1 MKRLIC
7 VAILPILIPYVFH
20 RGPTGDYSG
29 ASAIAKESGWFYT
42 YTSKGSGWGGAL
54 VNADST
60 SPPKQISFRFRKT
73 QVLFDANNLD
83 GRKYCAFP
91 STIKL
96 NDTTVLIAYKR
107 GYAHYKDTGIIGLIR
122 YNPVTGKV
130 ISNKLIYETKFNN
143 QNPEILQMPNGDVVV
158 YVDRQT
164 PGAKERMGLV
174 ELRSSDNGITWSD
187 KGVVGLVDGIQYG
200 YAFDDYVEANT
211 VYALWMTFAELKGS
225 GGKRSVHVLKS
236 TDNGK
241 SWTNLKDLTAAF
253 GEAFNECSLEKYHN
267 KFLIIGRL
275 DEKSSARLFET
286 DHAFNLIKE
295 VNLPEKYSCIGSIG
309 RPKLF
314 VKDGSYYMICRNN
327 SYLFFYKINPKSLT
341 IEKYAQMYGK
351 PSSGG
356 DAHYA
361 EPYFQQKKGKTYLN
375 LVDYFPITG
384 AFPEIVRFEYKWQD
398 FR

>member
-7 VAILPILIPYVFH
+7 LTLFPILIPYIYRSGQAGHYSEKSPRVNERGVFYA
-20 RGPTGDYSG
+20 YS
-29 ASAIAKESGWFYT
+29 SKESW
-42 YTSKGSGWGGAL
+42 SMDRA

-60 SPPKQISFRFRKT
+60 HPKQITFHFRKT
-73 QVLFDANNLD
+73 QVLFNANDLN

-122 YNPVTGKV
+122 YNPVTNKV
-130 ISNKLIYETKFNN
+130 ISNRPIYETKFNN

-164 PGAKERMGLV
+164 PGNKERMGLV
-174 ELRSSDNGITWSD
+174 ELRSSDHGMTWKD
-187 KGVVGLVDGIQYG
+187 KGVVGLIDGIEYG
-200 YAFDDYVEANT
+200 YAFDDYIEGNT
-211 VYALWMTFAELKGS
+211 VYVLWMTFPELKGS

-241 SWTNLKDLTAAF
+241 SWTDVKDLTATF
-253 GEAFNECSLEKYHN
+253 GKAFNECTLEKYHN
-267 KFLIIGRL
+267 KFLIVGRL
-275 DEKSSARLFET
+275 DEKSLAMIFET
-286 DHAFNLIKE
+286 DNNFNLIKQLSLSS
-295 VNLPEKYSCIGSIG
+295 VYSCIGSIG

-314 VKDGSYYMICRNN
+314 IRDGSYYFISRNN
-327 SYLFFYKINPKSLT
+327 GYLFFYRINPKTLE
-341 IEKYAQMYGK
+341 IEKYAKLYKK
-351 PSSGG
+351 PGRSSG

-361 EPYFQQKKGKTYLN
+361 EPYFQQRDDKTYLN
-375 LVDYFPITG
+375 VIDYFPVTG
-384 AFPEIVRFEYKWQD
+384 PLPEIVRFEYKWAD